1 MLTQKMKAEFSVYTK
16 TSQWSAIKEKKSDEQ
31 KDMKVQSVEKSLK
44 HTHTEFER
52 NSQSSKIL
60 FSCQAYITTDNVFN
74 TMCRKLSVE
83 IPSITSHD

>member
-44 HTHTEFER
+44 HTQRIWTYLPE
-52 NSQSSKIL
+52 L
-60 FSCQAYITTDNVFN
+60 
-74 TMCRKLSVE
+74 
-83 IPSITSHD
+83 